1 MATFGWITIGQKVQV
16 YYDFMVK
23 YSKPRLSSSSKNY
36 YWFLQYMGS
45 DNGDVHNILPFLGI
59 MYSKSFYFILSFW
72 SHFVNHFLW
81 HNFYTWLYLFICPC
95 FLVLTFV
102 CNLFGLLFANCAMS
116 FATLK
121 GRKRCWPLNFLFWE
135 DVDVVAY
142 LSMDN
147 HKIRRI
153 WHYLSYFIKKFF

>member
-59 MYSKSFYFILSFW
+59 MYSKSFYFILSF
-72 SHFVNHFLW
+72 
-81 HNFYTWLYLFICPC
+81 
-95 FLVLTFV
+95 
-102 CNLFGLLFANCAMS
+102 
-116 FATLK
+116 
-121 GRKRCWPLNFLFWE
+121 
-135 DVDVVAY
+135 
-142 LSMDN
+142 
-147 HKIRRI
+147 
-153 WHYLSYFIKKFF
+153 